1 MDHPGNSV
9 GIVLHASE
17 VPAFMAARPALGWIE
32 VHAENVM
39 HEPGLVRALAALR
52 PDYHLSL
59 HSVGLSLGS
68 AHGLD
73 LEHLRRLAALHA
85 LLEPHLVSDHLSWS
99 TSGGIYLN
107 ALLPLPRTVEAV
119 DVVCRNIDA
128 AQERARP
135 DDTG

>member
-73 LEHLRRLAALHA
+73 LRPSPSRGTPRLTRTASRIRPSVVEHERWHLPERSAA
-85 LLEPHLVSDHLSWS
+85 
-99 TSGGIYLN
+99 
-107 ALLPLPRTVEAV
+107 
-119 DVVCRNIDA
+119 A
-128 AQERARP
+128 AAHR
-135 DDTG
+135 